1 MTSRLDITINCNINV
16 LFCGCKILVSGSSFS
31 SEFKEVSDF
40 EPTLGGI
47 FIRAPFGFDKDLIFQ
62 S

>member
-1 MTSRLDITINCNINV
+1 MGANY
-16 LFCGCKILVSGSSFS
+16 LFSGSSFS

-40 EPTLGGI
+40 EPTFVGN
-47 FIRAPFGFDKDLIFQ
+47 FIRAPFGFDKDLIFH